1 MRRFWQGFSIIAL
14 PEDTFDVASHNVALS
29 QPSKIYSKKKI
40 IKKRLLKRIT
50 YNRQWLVFEKTK
62 KAFEMA
68 FVKYMDKNEIY
79 KKKLIVDGSREWYY
93 IKKEYEST

>member
-1 MRRFWQGFSIIAL
+1 MRKQF
-14 PEDTFDVASHNVALS
+14 E
-29 QPSKIYSKKKI
+29 
-40 IKKRLLKRIT
+40 
-50 YNRQWLVFEKTK
+50 YNRDPIEDYANDFTFKMTAMENYNAYKSYLHANGLKFEKTK